1 MKKPFPSVELS
12 LAIPPV
18 TKRQR
23 LQRFADV
30 IQSGPPCPLHL
41 FINLEYRDAGE
52 WKYLSHPGSP
62 FALAAQDNVLHAAGL
77 RSGSVGDAQRFFE
90 LSREELAEF
99 HVYAAARSA
108 ITKWPDALSAS
119 PPTAPHEEGAVPR
132 LDAGSQVRSRLF
144 LIHSWGRT
152 TDLLFA
158 RLGQF
163 DHPHWRSEPTL
174 PARPALQ

>member
-1 MKKPFPSVELS
+1 MNKPLTSVELT
-12 LAIPPV
+12 LATPPV

-30 IQSGPPCPLHL
+30 IRSGPPCPLHL

-62 FALAAQDNVLHAAGL
+62 FALAAQDNVLYAAGL

-99 HVYAAARSA
+99 SCVCGGSIDSNEMAERIERIAARSA
-108 ITKWPDALSAS
+108 M
-119 PPTAPHEEGAVPR
+119 
-132 LDAGSQVRSRLF
+132 
-144 LIHSWGRT
+144 
-152 TDLLFA
+152 
-158 RLGQF
+158 
-163 DHPHWRSEPTL
+163 
-174 PARPALQ
+174 